1 MELILDDN
9 ADVFVDI
16 DVITSERAL
25 FQGDNIAIVVVKGN
39 FVFGEVNEVF
49 ENPDIFPSRVQ
60 HH

>member
-16 DVITSERAL
+16 NIFASERAW
-25 FQGDNIAIVVVKGN
+25 FQGDNITIVVVKGN

-49 ENPDIFPSRVQ
+49 ENPDIFPSRV
-60 HH
+60 